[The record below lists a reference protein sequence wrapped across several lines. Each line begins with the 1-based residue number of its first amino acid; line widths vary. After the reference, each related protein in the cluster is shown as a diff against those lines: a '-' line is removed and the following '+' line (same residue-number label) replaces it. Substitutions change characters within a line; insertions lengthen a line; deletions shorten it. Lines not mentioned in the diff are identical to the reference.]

1 MSGPEHPESGLLELP
16 GDNAAEIRG
25 VLRRVAEEWGT
36 EVPPGSG
43 GRMEF
48 VLPLAA
54 GIRIGTADLRVRVP
68 SAGGRVEWEVL
79 SSEFRTHRSAVVV
92 LSLGAIGGLA
102 LVAWPF
108 FPRLQPLAPLGV
120 VLAIAA
126 WLLVSA
132 RVKYRGLSQFWDEV
146 AEEVEAEKSAVSD
159 NPADH
164 ERGG

>member
-1 MSGPEHPESGLLELP
+1 MPRGP
-16 GDNAAEIRG
+16 
-25 VLRRVAEEWGT
+25 
-36 EVPPGSG
+36 G

-54 GIRIGTADLRVRVP
+54 GIRLGTADLRVRIP

-79 SSEFRTHRSAVVV
+79 SSEYRTHRSAVVV

-102 LVAWPF
+102 LAAWPF
-108 FPRLQPLAPLGV
+108 FPGLQPLAPLGL

-146 AEEVEAEKSAVSD
+146 AEGVEAAGSAASED
-159 NPADH
+159 LPDDSA
-164 ERGG
+164 